1 MQFFVGQDMNNNNKK
16 NSRPLPTT
24 ITIFVIVSAL
34 IVTIITA
41 YSAVLT
47 QAVEQVNAQSL
58 NMTKQTKYITD
69 VNVHFKTACISVI
82 VFTYCW

>member
-1 MQFFVGQDMNNNNKK
+1 MNPKK
-16 NSRPLPTT
+16 TIPTMF
-24 ITIFVIVSAL
+24 IIVSVL

-41 YSAVLT
+41 FSAVLT
-47 QAVEQVNAQSL
+47 QAIEQVVAQSS
-58 NMTKQTKYITD
+58 NVTNQKAFPTD

>member
-1 MQFFVGQDMNNNNKK
+1 MSNNNNK
-16 NSRPLPTT
+16 NNRLPTT
-24 ITIFVIVSAL
+24 LAMFGIVSVL

-41 YSAVLT
+41 FSAVLT

-58 NMTKQTKYITD
+58 NVTKQTTYITD

>member
-1 MQFFVGQDMNNNNKK
+1 MNNDNKK
-16 NSRPLPTT
+16 NSRLP
-24 ITIFVIVSAL
+24 ITIAMFAIASVL

-41 YSAVLT
+41 FSAVLT
-47 QAVEQVNAQSL
+47 QAIEQVNTQSL
-58 NMTKQTKYITD
+58 NVTKQKTYPAD

>member
-1 MQFFVGQDMNNNNKK
+1 MNNNNKK
-16 NSRPLPTT
+16 NSRLPTT
-24 ITIFVIVSAL
+24 IAIFAIVSIL

-41 YSAVLT
+41 FSAVLT

-58 NMTKQTKYITD
+58 NVTKQTTYITD

>member
-1 MQFFVGQDMNNNNKK
+1 MNKK
-16 NSRPLPTT
+16 NSRLPTT
-24 ITIFVIVSAL
+24 IAMFAVASVL

-41 YSAVLT
+41 FSAVLT
-47 QAVEQVNAQSL
+47 QAIEQVNAQSL
-58 NMTKQTKYITD
+58 NVTKQKTYPTD

>member
-1 MQFFVGQDMNNNNKK
+1 MNNNNKK
-16 NSRPLPTT
+16 SSRLPTT
-24 ITIFVIVSAL
+24 IAMFAIVSIL

-41 YSAVLT
+41 FSAVLT

-58 NMTKQTKYITD
+58 NVTKKTTYITD

>member
-1 MQFFVGQDMNNNNKK
+1 MNKDNNKK
-16 NSRPLPTT
+16 TRRLPTT
-24 ITIFVIVSAL
+24 LTMFVIVSVL

-58 NMTKQTKYITD
+58 NITKQTKYIS
-69 VNVHFKTACISVI
+69 F
-82 VFTYCW
+82 

>member
-1 MQFFVGQDMNNNNKK
+1 MNPKK
-16 NSRPLPTT
+16 TIPTMF
-24 ITIFVIVSAL
+24 IIVSVL

-41 YSAVLT
+41 FSAVLT
-47 QAVEQVNAQSL
+47 QAIEQVGAQSS
-58 NMTKQTKYITD
+58 NVTNQKGFPTD

>member
-1 MQFFVGQDMNNNNKK
+1 MNNKNNKL
-16 NSRPLPTT
+16 NTT
-24 ITIFVIVSAL
+24 LVMFAIVYVL

-41 YSAVLT
+41 FSAVLT

-58 NMTKQTKYITD
+58 NITKKTTYITD

>member
-1 MQFFVGQDMNNNNKK
+1 MNKDNN
-16 NSRPLPTT
+16 RTRTLPTT
-24 ITIFVIVSAL
+24 LTMFVIVSVL

-41 YSAVLT
+41 FSVVLT

-58 NMTKQTKYITD
+58 NFTKQTKYITD

>member
-1 MQFFVGQDMNNNNKK
+1 MNPK
-16 NSRPLPTT
+16 NT
-24 ITIFVIVSAL
+24 IVTIFLIVSVL

-41 YSAVLT
+41 FSAVLT
-47 QAVEQVNAQSL
+47 QAIEQVNAQSL
-58 NMTKQTKYITD
+58 NVTKQKAYSTD

>member
-1 MQFFVGQDMNNNNKK
+1 MNNNNKK
-16 NSRPLPTT
+16 NSRLPTT
-24 ITIFVIVSAL
+24 IAMFAIVSVL

-41 YSAVLT
+41 FSAVLT

-58 NMTKQTKYITD
+58 NVTKQTTYIAD

>member
-1 MQFFVGQDMNNNNKK
+1 MNNNNKK
-16 NSRPLPTT
+16 NSRLPTT
-24 ITIFVIVSAL
+24 IAMFAIVSVL

-41 YSAVLT
+41 FSAVLT
-47 QAVEQVNAQSL
+47 QAVEQINAQSL
-58 NMTKQTKYITD
+58 NVTKQTKYITD

>member
-1 MQFFVGQDMNNNNKK
+1 MDPK
-16 NSRPLPTT
+16 
-24 ITIFVIVSAL
+24 IIVTMFIILSAL

-41 YSAVLT
+41 FSAVLT
-47 QAVEQVNAQSL
+47 QAIEQVNAQSL
-58 NMTKQTKYITD
+58 NVTKQKAYPTD

>member
-1 MQFFVGQDMNNNNKK
+1 MNKDNNKTRK
-16 NSRPLPTT
+16 LPTT
-24 ITIFVIVSAL
+24 LAVFVIVSVL

-41 YSAVLT
+41 FSVVLT

-58 NMTKQTKYITD
+58 NFTKQTKYITD

>member
-1 MQFFVGQDMNNNNKK
+1 MDPKII
-16 NSRPLPTT
+16 L
-24 ITIFVIVSAL
+24 TIFIVVSVL

-41 YSAVLT
+41 FSTVLT
-47 QAVEQVNAQSL
+47 QAIEQVNAQSL
-58 NMTKQTKYITD
+58 NVTKQKAYQTD

>member
-1 MQFFVGQDMNNNNKK
+1 MNNKNKK
-16 NSRPLPTT
+16 NSRLPTT
-24 ITIFVIVSAL
+24 IAMFAIVSVL

-41 YSAVLT
+41 FSAVLT

-58 NMTKQTKYITD
+58 NVTKQTTYITD

>member
-1 MQFFVGQDMNNNNKK
+1 MMNNRK
-16 NSRPLPTT
+16 T
-24 ITIFVIVSAL
+24 IIAIFIVISVL

-47 QAVEQVNAQSL
+47 QAIEQTQAQTLNATEQ
-58 NMTKQTKYITD
+58 KAYITD
-69 VNVHFKTACISVI
+69 VNVHFKTTCVSVI